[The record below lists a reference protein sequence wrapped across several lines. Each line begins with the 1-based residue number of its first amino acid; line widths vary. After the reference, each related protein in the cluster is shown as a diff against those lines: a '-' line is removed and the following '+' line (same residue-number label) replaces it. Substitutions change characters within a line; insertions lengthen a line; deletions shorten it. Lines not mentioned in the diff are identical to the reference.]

1 MYKTWIIA
9 MVTCYILSDCFTRW
23 PLTSHTLLTLRSMQI
38 FLVWLPPPPPK
49 KRLVFN
55 KMGIMFTS
63 LLTGVNSV
71 LYTWYLSK
79 KTSESGT
86 CIILSPFF
94 KDILILSWDRY
105 LILISWIDS
114 RLTTNN
120 LCNPDQLVE
129 SQIYC
134 LNLHVYIFGTCKS
147 SLLASPRLIY
157 QRHLPLKTKHCMQ
170 GTWLTGQRS

>member
-38 FLVWLPPPPPK
+38 FLVWLPPPLQ

-120 LCNPDQLVE
+120 LFNPDQLVE

>member
-49 KRLVFN
+49 KTGFQQNGYYVYFTVDWCQFSAFYLVP
-55 KMGIMFTS
+55 
-63 LLTGVNSV
+63 V
-71 LYTWYLSK
+71 K
-79 KTSESGT
+79 KTSESDT

-120 LCNPDQLVE
+120 LFNPDQLVE